1 MNENNGELCFPLINY
16 KLKNK
21 IISIKI
27 DDGYVNASALCA
39 AADKKMSNYKKS
51 EKTKQFLKFLSE
63 NKGIPITALE
73 YTVTGGL

>member
-16 KLKNK
+16 KLKNE

-39 AADKKMSNYKKS
+39 AAGKK
-51 EKTKQFLKFLSE
+51 
-63 NKGIPITALE
+63 
-73 YTVTGGL
+73 